1 MTPVRNILKWADGV
15 FREVADEV
23 IGETPLTLFVNG
35 REFVTLMTLGEHL
48 DELAVGF
55 LRSEGFL
62 SRREQLKG
70 LKIEDG
76 RAMVLA
82 DVDLDL
88 LMKIAE
94 KRTVTTGC
102 GKGTVFSGPLE
113 GLTLRP
119 APEGGYFPPEALV
132 ERMRDL
138 EGRSELYKR
147 TGGVHNAALAA
158 PEGVIIM
165 RSDIGRHNAVDML
178 GGRIFL
184 DGMDA
189 GRLGLFVS
197 GRISSEILRK
207 TAAMG
212 VPILVSRSAPTTLAL
227 DMADRLG
234 LTVAG
239 YARAGRFNLYTHPER
254 ITGKG
259 VT

>member
-1 MTPVRNILKWADGV
+1 MTPVRDILRWSAGV
-15 FREVADEV
+15 FAKVADEV
-23 IGETPLTLFVNG
+23 IEEVPLTLIVNG

-55 LRSEGFL
+55 LKSEGFL
-62 SRREQLKG
+62 SRREELKG
-70 LKIEDG
+70 IEIRDG
-76 RAMVLA
+76 YARVEVDA
-82 DVDLDL
+82 DLDL
-88 LMKIAE
+88 LMKLAE

-113 GLTLRP
+113 ALRLKP
-119 APEGGYFPPEALV
+119 APEGGHFPPEALV

-138 EGRSELYKR
+138 EGRSELYRR
-147 TGGVHNAALAA
+147 TGGVHNAALAR
-158 PEGVIIM
+158 PDGVIFM

-189 GRLGLFVS
+189 GGLGLFVS

-212 VPILVSRSAPTTLAL
+212 VPILVSRSAPTALAL
-227 DMADRLG
+227 DMAERLG

-239 YARAGRFNLYTHPER
+239 YARAGRFNLYTRPER
-254 ITGKG
+254 VAGNGGT
-259 VT
+259 